1 MSNTVALPPQVWAII
16 IASLGVLCAIMGYVL
31 PGDVVS
37 RQSMFTIANSLIS
50 GALGAFA
57 GHASATSNST
67 GPNATIN
74 NPGATFPGDANK

>member
-1 MSNTVALPPQVWAII
+1 MMQVPQQAWAIMI
-16 IASLGVLCAIMGYVL
+16 LFLGVLCAIVGFVL

-37 RQSMFTIANSLIS
+37 RQAMFTAANSLIS
-50 GALGAFA
+50 GGLGAFA
-57 GHASATSNST
+57 GHLASTSNST

>member
-37 RQSMFTIANSLIS
+37 RQSMFTVANSLIS

-57 GHASATSNST
+57 GHLASTSNST

>member
-37 RQSMFTIANSLIS
+37 RQSMFTVANSLIS

-57 GHASATSNST
+57 GHQANSSNSS

-74 NPGATFPGDANK
+74 NPGSSFPDSTR